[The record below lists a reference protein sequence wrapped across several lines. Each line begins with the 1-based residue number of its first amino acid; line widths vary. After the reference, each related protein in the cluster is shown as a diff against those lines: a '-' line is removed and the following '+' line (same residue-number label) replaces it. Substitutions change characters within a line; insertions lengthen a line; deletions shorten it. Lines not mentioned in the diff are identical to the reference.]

1 MKTNWKYSNILNRR
15 LENQVILDLKV
26 ESCVQRTTLEMVT
39 SETLPPAQEK
49 LSEGIAYDI

>member
-15 LENQVILDLKV
+15 LEKQVILDLKV